1 MEWWNVVY
9 IYMINLR
16 LIQEVHFMNLPTLKE
31 NSDLFLVI
39 EKTWDFN
46 IKNSDLFLLVKKTW
60 DFKKKNQ
67 ICFYLLRKHK
77 ILITKFRYVFIY
89 QKTWDLKK
97 KI

>member
-60 DFKKKNQ
+60 DFKKK
-67 ICFYLLRKHK
+67 IHIYFYLLIKTVILRRKF
-77 ILITKFRYVFIY
+77 ISVF
-89 QKTWDLKK
+89 
-97 KI
+97 